1 LRTRRTARLAAALLS
16 AIVVS
21 IPHAG
26 LAQAVDP
33 PTLRLFAP
41 GDSVKVIRYG
51 RGPVWL
57 DTGAFIASQGGPF
70 ELRVGRS
77 SYTSPISATQV
88 IRTGDSVQTRAVPAD
103 LLDGFNGLK
112 DLLTIE
118 ISNVEGDVIR
128 SKTLTWCP
136 NGYER
141 QRVSDQGPPIPTYP
155 SGCPFNPFTKGMPM
169 GIDEDWAV
177 NVFETGGATF
187 RLRDG
192 IYQATVT
199 VSEPHRQFF
208 EIATEDATAS
218 FELVVKS
225 RRTSC
230 RKCGR
235 HNHRSPASADRR
247 TSVPTMEDP
256 DPSILPDL
264 LSLPS
269 WGIYVDE
276 RKKGTFLTFGA
287 TVWVGGA
294 SSMVVEGF
302 RRTNE
307 EVMDAYQY
315 FYQDGQPV
323 GRAPVGE
330 MEYDHRR
337 GHNHWHFR
345 QFVAY
350 RLLDET
356 RTEVVRS
363 TKEAFCLAPT
373 DALDLLMPGAVLNPD
388 TTGLHTSCG
397 SPNSIWIRETLPLGW
412 GDTYHQT
419 VPGQSFDIS
428 DLPNGRYYIEI
439 EANPD
444 HNLHEQDL
452 DNNTELREITIRGK
466 QGARWVEVPA
476 WNGIDTG

>member
-1 LRTRRTARLAAALLS
+1 MLAAALLS
-16 AIVVS
+16 AVVVS
-21 IPHAG
+21 IPHTG

-41 GDSVKVIRYG
+41 NDSVKAIRYG

-57 DTGAFIASQGGPF
+57 YSGVFISSEGGPF
-70 ELRVGRS
+70 ELAVGRS

-88 IRTGDSVQTRAVPAD
+88 IRAEDSVQTRTVPPE

-112 DLLTIE
+112 DFLTIE
-118 ISNVEGDVIR
+118 ISNSAGDVIR

-141 QRVSDQGPPIPTYP
+141 QRVSDQGPSIPTYP
-155 SGCPFNPFTKGMPM
+155 SSCPYNPFTKGMPM

-177 NVFETGGATF
+177 NVFEMGGVSF
-187 RLRDG
+187 RLREG
-192 IYQATVT
+192 SYQATVRI
-199 VSEPHRQFF
+199 SEPHRQFF
-208 EIATEDATAS
+208 EISPEDAADS
-218 FELVVKS
+218 MELVVKS
-225 RRTSC
+225 RGRNC
-230 RKCGR
+230 RRCG
-235 HNHRSPASADRR
+235 HHHRSPATAER
-247 TSVPTMEDP
+247 TSGVPTMEDP

-264 LSLPS
+264 LPLPS
-269 WGIYVDE
+269 WDIAVEE
-276 RKKGTFLTFGA
+276 RKKGTFLNFA
-287 TVWVGGA
+287 AAVWVGGA

-302 RRTNE
+302 RRSNE

-330 MEYDHRR
+330 MEYDYRR
-337 GHNHWHFR
+337 GHRHWHFR

-350 RLLDET
+350 RLLDGT
-356 RTEVVRS
+356 QTEVVRS
-363 TKEAFCLAPT
+363 TKEAFCLVPT
-373 DALDLLMPGAVLNPD
+373 DALDLLMPGAVLNPES
-388 TTGLHTSCG
+388 TGLHTSCG
-397 SPNSIWIRETLPLGW
+397 SPDSIWIRETLPLGW
-412 GDTYHQT
+412 GDTYHQSI
-419 VPGQSFDIS
+419 PGQSFDIS

-452 DNNTELREITIRGK
+452 GNNSELREITIRGK
-466 QGARWVEVPA
+466 KGARWVEVPA
-476 WNGIDTG
+476 WNGIETG